1 MNKIFTLICLLVVG
15 SNAASEPTWYRGEI
29 NRIWTYGQGDFIVT
43 FVGNTGLSDCRHNY
57 AYFTSADLHPEM
69 LKSSLS
75 VALSAYHTGE
85 TVGIVIDKDLNDDAC
100 HAAGIDLR
108 K

>member
-1 MNKIFTLICLLVVG
+1 MNKIFTLICLLVVS

-29 NRIWTYGQGDFIVT
+29 NRIWRYGQGDFIVT

-57 AYFTSADLHPEM
+57 AYFTSADLRPEI

-85 TVGIVIDKDLNDDAC
+85 TVGIVFDKDLNDDAC
-100 HAAGIDLR
+100 HAPGIDLR